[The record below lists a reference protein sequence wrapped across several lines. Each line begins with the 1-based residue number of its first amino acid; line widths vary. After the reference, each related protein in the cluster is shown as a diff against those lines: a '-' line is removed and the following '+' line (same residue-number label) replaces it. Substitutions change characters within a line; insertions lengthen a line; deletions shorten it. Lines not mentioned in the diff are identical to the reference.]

1 MVRSQVSETRRKE
14 SESEKITIN
23 LGFVDLG
30 HIDLLVAEGFYSN
43 RTDFIRTAIRNQVH
57 THGEVLKNSVARR
70 SMVLGLQRF
79 TRQDLEKLLAA
90 GEQLH
95 IHVLGLATIDD
106 DVPAQAVEVD
116 GAASVQCRQ
125 REPGRGRRLAV
136 VQLGSDRGRV
146 RPQAVGEDAH
156 ERDQDGHGDRLQG
169 QSRSPGHGFECSRA
183 QDRSAVSAPRPTPG
197 RTSGCRDAMAPA
209 PSRLPDTSDTS
220 AATGTRSRRTRIPR
234 TGTRPLPSP
243 PRSIQGR
250 RRGPPCSASTPLGCS
265 SLGE

>member
-1 MVRSQVSETRRKE
+1 MVQGQLSEARRKE

-106 DVPAQAVEVD
+106 DVPAQLARRTI
-116 GAASVQCRQ
+116 ASVVVLGALRASP
-125 REPGRGRRLAV
+125 EVKAALA
-136 VQLGSDRGRV
+136 
-146 RPQAVGEDAH
+146 
-156 ERDQDGHGDRLQG
+156 ERIR
-169 QSRSPGHGFECSRA
+169 
-183 QDRSAVSAPRPTPG
+183 
-197 RTSGCRDAMAPA
+197 
-209 PSRLPDTSDTS
+209 
-220 AATGTRSRRTRIPR
+220 
-234 TGTRPLPSP
+234 
-243 PRSIQGR
+243 
-250 RRGPPCSASTPLGCS
+250 
-265 SLGE
+265 